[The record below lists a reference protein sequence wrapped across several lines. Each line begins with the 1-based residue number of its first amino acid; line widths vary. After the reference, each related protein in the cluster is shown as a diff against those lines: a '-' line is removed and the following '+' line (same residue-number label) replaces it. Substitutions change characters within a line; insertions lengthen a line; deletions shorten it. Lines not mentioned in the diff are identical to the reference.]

1 MWRSYHIYTSNRKM
15 FLQILENL
23 QNEYYNSKFFFV
35 QYVDPIG
42 FHFRLRVQSV
52 EQQNIELKI
61 NEYFGNIRILK
72 RFMILNTRYL
82 WIHYQSMRNTQLS

>member
-1 MWRSYHIYTSNRKM
+1 M
-15 FLQILENL
+15 FLQILDNL

-52 EQQNIELKI
+52 
-61 NEYFGNIRILK
+61 
-72 RFMILNTRYL
+72 
-82 WIHYQSMRNTQLS
+82 